1 MQDPFFNEDEYQDDW
16 YCKDCEHG
24 PISMEKDNCPVCGST
39 WLSQND
45 GVGDVSDEVSYEE
58 MQDKEYGNQGVEGI
72 YNWKD
77 WN

>member
-24 PISMEKDNCPVCGST
+24 PIGIEKDDCPVCGST
-39 WLSQND
+39 WISQND

-72 YNWKD
+72 YNWED